1 VVPAGLDSGSRVG
14 GDKIVAIVQSNYIPW
29 KGYFDLI
36 NSVDEFILYDTMQY
50 TRRDWRNRNLIKT
63 RDGLRWLTIAVQVKG
78 RYSQTIQETRISDP
92 GWSRRHLE
100 TIRHCY
106 RRAPFFDQYESF
118 LIELYRDCSNV
129 LLSEVN
135 ERFLRA
141 ICQLL
146 GMRTMIS
153 RASSYSRVPGR
164 HEQLMALLLESGAR
178 RYLSGPTARGYL
190 DEARFEAAG
199 VRIEWMDYSDYPEY
213 PQLFPPFE
221 HRVSVIDLLL
231 NVGPAAPRFM
241 KSFRTPSEAG
251 PPILLQSEDRN
262 PESPV

>member
-1 VVPAGLDSGSRVG
+1 VR
-14 GDKIVAIVQSNYIPW
+14 GDKVVAIVQSNYIPW

-36 NSVDEFILYDTMQY
+36 SSVDEFILYDIVQY

-63 RDGLRWLTIAVQVKG
+63 RDGLRWLTIPVQVKG
-78 RYSQTIQETRISDP
+78 HYSQTIQETKISDP

-100 TIRHCY
+100 AIRHSY

-129 LLSEVN
+129 FLSEIN
-135 ERFLRA
+135 ERFLTA
-141 ICQLL
+141 ICPLL
-146 GMRTMIS
+146 GISTAIS

-164 HEQLMALLLESGAR
+164 HEQLMTLLLESGAR

-199 VRIEWMDYSDYPEY
+199 VCIEWMNYSDYPEY

-221 HRVSVIDLLL
+221 HHVSVIDLLL

-241 KSFRTPSEAG
+241 KRFRSPSEAG
-251 PPILLQSEDRN
+251 LSVFLQSENRN
-262 PESPV
+262 PDSPV

>member
-1 VVPAGLDSGSRVG
+1 MR

-36 NSVDEFILYDTMQY
+36 NSVDEFILYDIVQY

-63 RDGLRWLTIAVQVKG
+63 RDGLHWLTIPVQVKG
-78 RYSQTIQETRISDP
+78 RYSQTIQETKISDP
-92 GWSRRHLE
+92 GWGRRHLE
-100 TIRHCY
+100 AIRHSY

-135 ERFLRA
+135 ERFLTA

-146 GMRTMIS
+146 GISTVIS

-164 HEQLMALLLESGAR
+164 HEQLMTLLLESGAR

-199 VRIEWMDYSDYPEY
+199 VRIEWMDYSDYPEHS
-213 PQLFPPFE
+213 QLFPPFE
-221 HRVSVIDLLL
+221 HHVSVIDLLL

-241 KSFRTPSEAG
+241 KSFGTPSEAG
-251 PPILLQSEDRN
+251 PPVFLQSENRN
-262 PESPV
+262 PESPA

>member
-1 VVPAGLDSGSRVG
+1 VRH
-14 GDKIVAIVQSNYIPW
+14 DKVVAIVQSNYIPW

-36 NSVDEFILYDTMQY
+36 NSVDEFILYDTVQY

-63 RDGLRWLTIAVQVKG
+63 RDGLRWLTIPVQVKG
-78 RYSQTIQETRISDP
+78 RYLQTIQETKISDP

-100 TIRHCY
+100 TIRHSY
-106 RRAPFFDQYESF
+106 RRAPFLDQYESF
-118 LIELYRDCSNV
+118 LIGLYRDCSNV

-141 ICQLL
+141 ICQVL
-146 GMRTMIS
+146 GISTVIS
-153 RASSYSRVPGR
+153 RASSYSRVPDR
-164 HEQLMALLLESGAR
+164 DEQLMTLLLESGAR

-199 VRIEWMDYSDYPEY
+199 LRIEWMDYSDYPEY
-213 PQLFPPFE
+213 SQLFPPFE

-241 KSFRTPSEAG
+241 KSFRIPSEAG
-251 PPILLQSEDRN
+251 PPAFLSPGNRD